1 MSFMFGWII
10 SLTFVKLYAA
20 SETSPRVGDA
30 GEGAEQPDPDTGER
44 PRSQVTPVIP
54 DTPTE
59 TAGSLGEDAGETSV
73 DKPTVVAAET
83 SAAASAAEDAGKSAT
98 DASVDTGDVP
108 SEAPADD
115 KPALVVLETPTEAGI
130 YPGAA
135 TPSPLKTAP
144 AVLTYEDDNE
154 LPIVHPIKTQESERK
169 RSPPVV
175 APKPGKPQKTKP
187 KIKPK
192 PNRVAPTNGTAR
204 TRDASKVKSNK
215 VAPENG
221 KSSGRLNGAEPPKA
235 ASSVTP
241 EDKVSSASDV
251 RSEPPAVFT
260 ISAEGIA
267 NPAYIAAPE
276 DDAGSEEKRNDDA
289 ENETNV

>member
-1 MSFMFGWII
+1 MVSWII
-10 SLTFVKLYAA
+10 LLKLVKLYAA
-20 SETSPRVGDA
+20 SGTSPRVGDA
-30 GEGAEQPDPDTGER
+30 GESAVQTEPDTRER
-44 PRSQVTPVIP
+44 QVSQPTSVIP
-54 DTPTE
+54 DKPTE
-59 TAGSLGEDAGETSV
+59 AAGSPGEDAGELSV

-83 SAAASAAEDAGKSAT
+83 SLDFTLAEDAGKTAN
-98 DASVDTGDVP
+98 DASVDTEDIP
-108 SEAPADD
+108 REAPAED

-130 YPGAA
+130 YPGDA

-154 LPIVHPIKTQESERK
+154 LPIVHPIKTQDPK
-169 RSPPVV
+169 RSPPVGV
-175 APKPGKPQKTKP
+175 AKPGKPQKTKP

-192 PNRVAPTNGTAR
+192 PNRVAPSNGTAKA
-204 TRDASKVKSNK
+204 RDASKVKLNK

-221 KSSGRLNGAEPPKA
+221 KGSGRLNGAEPPKA

-241 EDKVSSASDV
+241 EDKGTSESDV
-251 RSEPPAVFT
+251 RREPPAVFT

-276 DDAGSEEKRNDDA
+276 DDPRSEEKQNDDA
-289 ENETNV
+289 VNETNV